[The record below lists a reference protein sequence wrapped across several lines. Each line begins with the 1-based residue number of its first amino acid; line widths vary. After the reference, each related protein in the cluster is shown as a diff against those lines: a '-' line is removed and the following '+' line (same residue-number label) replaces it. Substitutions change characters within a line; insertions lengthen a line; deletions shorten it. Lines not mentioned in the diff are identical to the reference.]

1 MLMNVDEGSIQEL
14 VYNHIKENRITIEQG
29 LDLVYNFTI
38 AATLEMQLW
47 DIETAIA
54 NKDSLEDVK
63 NILEEELDNAEKEL
77 SDLAVE
83 CKVKL

>member
-1 MLMNVDEGSIQEL
+1 MRYTKVREKK
-14 VYNHIKENRITIEQG
+14 KENRITIEQG